1 MNKNV
6 SVSALKSAFPN
17 TVPVMLGYLFV
28 GIAFGLLLQQK
39 GYGLI
44 WALVMSLFIYAGSMQ
59 FVAISFLAGGFSFV
73 SIALLTLMINFRHLF
88 YSLTML
94 NKFKDIQKKKKLYM
108 IFALTDETYALL
120 CSVNIPEDAQ
130 REDTLFFTALLNQFY
145 WIAGSAI
152 GSVAGSLIPFNT
164 KGIDFAMT
172 ALFVT
177 ILIEQ
182 IRKSKSIATA
192 AIGAGCA
199 VVALIIFGASAFILP
214 AMLAICAL
222 LIALRKPI
230 EKGRAD
236 EGGCP

>member
-1 MNKNV
+1 MNQNV
-6 SVSALKSAFPN
+6 RLAALKRAFPN

-28 GIAFGLLLQQK
+28 GVAFGLLLQQK

-44 WALVMSLFIYAGSMQ
+44 WAVRMSLFIYAGSMQ

-73 SIALLTLMINFRHLF
+73 SITLLTLMINFRHLF

-94 NKFKDIQKKKKLYM
+94 NKFKDVQKKKKLYM

-120 CSVNIPEDAQ
+120 CSVHIPDGAERD
-130 REDTLFFTALLNQFY
+130 DTLFFTSLLNQLY
-145 WIAGSAI
+145 WIAGSAV
-152 GSVAGSLIPFNT
+152 GSLAGSLIPFNT

-172 ALFVT
+172 ALFVV

-182 IRKSKSIATA
+182 LRKNKNFITA
-192 AIGAGCA
+192 AVGALCA
-199 VVALIIFGASAFILP
+199 VIALLIFGAGAFILP

-222 LIALRKPI
+222 LIVLRKPI

-236 EGGCP
+236 DGGCP